1 MSEATQP
8 RASEASESGATAGQ
22 REASESGEVSES
34 GEASESGEVSG
45 EREAS
50 ETSGSSDAEA
60 EDDGAKGKDG
70 GKKPGRLQQLIAE
83 YGVIA
88 LLVFLSISAITYTG
102 FVIAISAGFEAD
114 GSGEEAGVWLA
125 AYIGLQ
131 ATKPIRIPLVVVLT
145 PVVASLWH
153 RVRGNKQA
161 ATGGE

>member
-22 REASESGEVSES
+22 REASQASEASES
-34 GEASESGEVSG
+34 GEESGDASESGEVSG

-102 FVIAISAGFEAD
+102 FVIAISR
-114 GSGEEAGVWLA
+114 WL
-125 AYIGLQ
+125 
-131 ATKPIRIPLVVVLT
+131 PCE
-145 PVVASLWH
+145 WH
-153 RVRGNKQA
+153 CQTARWQCRW
-161 ATGGE
+161 

>member
-102 FVIAISAGFEAD
+102 FVIAISR
-114 GSGEEAGVWLA
+114 WL
-125 AYIGLQ
+125 
-131 ATKPIRIPLVVVLT
+131 PCE
-145 PVVASLWH
+145 WH
-153 RVRGNKQA
+153 CQTARWQCRW
-161 ATGGE
+161 